1 MTEEV
6 QPTFWA
12 VLGLLLLPL
21 ILIFGETGLNTLV
34 EEGVVDGENAV
45 VQVVRMLGQTPV
57 ALLIAVLVAL
67 IVLGITQR
75 REARDL
81 ERITDSAFGPIA
93 SIILITGA
101 GGMFGAVLRASGIG
115 QALAGTLE
123 ETGLPVIVAAFVIA
137 TAIRVAQGSATSP

>member
-1 MTEEV
+1 
-6 QPTFWA
+6 
-12 VLGLLLLPL
+12 
-21 ILIFGETGLNTLV
+21 
-34 EEGVVDGENAV
+34 
-45 VQVVRMLGQTPV
+45 MLGQTPV